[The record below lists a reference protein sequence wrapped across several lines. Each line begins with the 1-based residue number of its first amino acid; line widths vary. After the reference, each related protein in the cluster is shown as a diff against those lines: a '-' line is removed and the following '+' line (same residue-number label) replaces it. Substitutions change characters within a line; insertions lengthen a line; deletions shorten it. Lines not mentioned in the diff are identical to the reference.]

1 MRSELTE
8 VITTAGNEMIN
19 IKNERFIKL
28 VSDLANSFFTLS
40 ISNLVFFSWKHVCG
54 FTKFYVTAFLV
65 GLSKEYILGS

>member
-1 MRSELTE
+1 MLRELTE

-40 ISNLVFFSWKHVCG
+40 ISNLVFF
-54 FTKFYVTAFLV
+54 FLGNMSV
-65 GLSKEYILGS
+65 DSQNFR